1 MAKKMVVQAKKK
13 VEAKKVNNA
22 PRIDSALREAGKFE
36 LRKDDYFTL
45 RFGLVIFENRWLLAK
60 EEEGEGIET
69 CWVKFK
75 MWSFEE
81 EVSLKSQATQW
92 DGQKRMHSLNH
103 DFFNRLKI
111 QKLLLDW
118 SFSQENETFKLHR
131 VQNSLT
137 DESFGAFLRLHR
149 NICSHI
155 IDNMN
160 RVLEYNG

>member
-1 MAKKMVVQAKKK
+1 MAKMKVIAKEKVV
-13 VEAKKVNNA
+13 AKKVDNT
-22 PRIDSALREAGKFE
+22 PRIDSTLKEAGKFE
-36 LRKDDYFTL
+36 LTKNSFFTL
-45 RFGLVIFENRWLLAK
+45 KFGLVEVDGRWLIAK
-60 EEEGEGIET
+60 DEEGEGIEA

-81 EVSLKSQATQW
+81 EVGLKSQATQW
-92 DGQKRMHSLNH
+92 DGKNRMHTLNQ

-111 QKLLLDW
+111 QKLMVDW
-118 SFSQENETFKLHR
+118 SFTKENEAFKLHR
-131 VQNSLT
+131 VQNTLT
-137 DESFGAFLRLHR
+137 DESFGAFLKLQR

>member
-1 MAKKMVVQAKKK
+1 MMAKMKVQAKKK
-13 VEAKKVNNA
+13 AEIKKVDNT
-22 PRIDSALREAGKFE
+22 PRIDSTIREAGKFE
-36 LRKDDYFTL
+36 LKKNESFTIN
-45 RFGLVIFENRWLLAK
+45 FGLVDFEGRWLLAK
-60 EEEGEGIET
+60 ENEGEGIES

-92 DGQKRMHSLNH
+92 DSQKRMHTLNN

-111 QKLLLDW
+111 QKLLVDW
-118 SFSQENETFKLHR
+118 SFSKDNATFKLHR
-131 VQNSLT
+131 VQNTLT
-137 DESFGAFLRLHR
+137 DESFGAFLKLHR

-155 IDNMN
+155 IENMN

>member
-1 MAKKMVVQAKKK
+1 MAKKVVVGKPKVVVKK
-13 VEAKKVNNA
+13 VDNT
-22 PRIDSALREAGKFE
+22 PRIDSTLKEAGKFE
-36 LRKDDYFTL
+36 LGANESFTL
-45 RFGLVIFENRWLLAK
+45 KFGLVEFEKRWLIAK
-60 EEEGEGIET
+60 EDEGEGVT
-69 CWVKFK
+69 PCWVKFK

-81 EVSLKSQATQW
+81 EVGLKSQATQW
-92 DGQKRMHSLNH
+92 DSNKRMHTLNN

-118 SFSQENETFKLHR
+118 SFTEEIENFKLHR
-131 VQNSLT
+131 VQNVLT
-137 DESFGAFLRLHR
+137 DESFARFLLLQR